1 MKELLFFLILYLYIR
16 IGLLASTRV
25 SGVSPEIYM
34 LPDKNVDFLKFY
46 LIITEITSLTFDF
59 IYLIYIYL
67 FCFICCCYFYL
78 FTMEWSWPWGGI
90 FFIDAG

>member
-1 MKELLFFLILYLYIR
+1 MKELLFFFILYLYIR
-16 IGLLASTRV
+16 LGLLASTRV

-46 LIITEITSLTFDF
+46 LIITGITSLTFDF

-78 FTMEWSWPWGGI
+78 FTMEWSWLWGGI

>member
-1 MKELLFFLILYLYIR
+1 MKELLFFFILYLYIR

-46 LIITEITSLTFDF
+46 LIITGITSLTFEKN
-59 IYLIYIYL
+59 IYL

-78 FTMEWSWPWGGI
+78 FTMEWSWLWGGI